1 MGSKTKLRLA
11 KYKQRVHQA
20 SPYMRTLHTFNALSL
35 VGGIL
40 YGLYYGIF
48 LYKNTFSLSVLAMD
62 GLLGGLGG
70 WLGYILGVVIIR
82 RFGYGFCLRVAF
94 GIMAAVSFL
103 TALVAGSIADWFMIL
118 AVLKALP
125 VGMYAAA
132 VDAIMLRE
140 VASGSRDGFLQIK
153 LAFEFLAGI
162 MLPSIVGALISQAH
176 GYELAFILSGLI
188 YVVALCVPVKLPK
201 PDVSLNL
208 REIANTFKRPF
219 YKRHAANRTVAAGFN
234 QLNGFVLMIIPFL
247 MLQDELK
254 VGLLTSGIACLA
266 GIVSLLVRKIRPRQK
281 LKFGYVAYTVRGLA
295 SMLFI
300 SFWSAHVLVIW
311 QLVNKLATPLHDP
324 LQQSLDIHN
333 DSLIMGENLQKK
345 ALHINLLNNTLF
357 LIGTTFAYGV
367 FYLLTKTA
375 PGQQQLIL
383 QLLIMSFASWR
394 FINLTLS
401 VRINEWAQSRAT
413 QFPVLQ

>member
-20 SPYMRTLHTFNALSL
+20 SPYMRTLHAFNALSL

-82 RFGYGFCLRVAF
+82 RFGYGFCLRAAF
-94 GIMAAVSFL
+94 GIMAAVSFF

-118 AVLKALP
+118 AVFKALP

-300 SFWSAHVLVIW
+300 SFWSAHVLMIW

-333 DSLIMGENLQKK
+333 DSLIMGEDLQKK
-345 ALHINLLNNTLF
+345 ALHINLLNNTLL

>member
-82 RFGYGFCLRVAF
+82 RFGYGFCLRAAF
-94 GIMAAVSFL
+94 GIMAAVSFF

>member
-1 MGSKTKLRLA
+1 
-11 KYKQRVHQA
+11 
-20 SPYMRTLHTFNALSL
+20 MRTLHTFNALSL

-82 RFGYGFCLRVAF
+82 RFGYGFCLRAAF
-94 GIMAAVSFL
+94 GIMAAVSFF

>member
-82 RFGYGFCLRVAF
+82 RFGYGFCLRAAF
-94 GIMAAVSFL
+94 GIMAAVSFF

-300 SFWSAHVLVIW
+300 SFWSAHVLMIW